1 MIDLTKEIS
10 CVILDFYREKESRV
24 LLESLKENL
33 KFKCDIVF
41 YDNGTP
47 DNYSEKFLEEGLIT
61 KLIKQEKNRGCGP
74 ATAHIYEMATT
85 PFVLYLQCDHEL
97 VEPLHGEQIMNAIQ
111 WLRDGIFHC
120 IDMAGNQGQGRFSE
134 RANIMGVDFYNKI
147 PKGSLGGPGITND
160 EKYVEEWVQ
169 DYFSENDC
177 RIAHIQPTFFA
188 DRGYYSVRQLADDDL
203 CTIHSCYSK
212 EIWRMTNEI
221 PKRRYDIFPPLND
234 NEWHRFDELIPVWKT
249 GKRGYIPESQ
259 VPHSFTNPQIE
270 EMIERDV
277 CPN

>member
-1 MIDLTKEIS
+1 MLDLTKEIS

-24 LLESLKENL
+24 LLESLSRNL
-33 KFKCDIVF
+33 KFKCDIIF

-47 DNYSEKFLEEGLIT
+47 DNYSEKFLKEGLIT

-74 ATAHIYEMATT
+74 ATAHMYELCET
-85 PFVLYLQCDHEL
+85 PFLLYLQCDHEL
-97 VEPLHGEQIMNAIQ
+97 VEPLHGEQVMNAIQ
-111 WLRDGIFHC
+111 WLKDGIFHC
-120 IDMAGNQGQGRFSE
+120 IDLAGNQGQGRFSE
-134 RANIMGVDFYNKI
+134 RANIMGVDFYNNI

-160 EKYVEEWVQ
+160 EKYVEQWVQ
-169 DYFSENDC
+169 EYFAENDC
-177 RIAHIQPTFFA
+177 KIAHIQPTFFA

-212 EIWRMTNEI
+212 EIWRMTNET

-270 EMIERDV
+270 EMIERDIK
-277 CPN
+277 